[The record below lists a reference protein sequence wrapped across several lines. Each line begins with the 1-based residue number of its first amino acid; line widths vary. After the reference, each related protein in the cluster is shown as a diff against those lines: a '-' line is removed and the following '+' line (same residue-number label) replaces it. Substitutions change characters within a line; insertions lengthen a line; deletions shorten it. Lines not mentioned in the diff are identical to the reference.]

1 MERAIDTF
9 RQRLRLRRYAKNT
22 IKTYF
27 GCLSKFLRA
36 FEAHDLRLVAE
47 KNIERYLSHLVE
59 KEGIGDSYQKQ
70 MLCATSACTLTYVST
85 ASYSSGTST

>member
-36 FEAHDLRLVAE
+36 FEAHDLGAVAE
-47 KNIERYLSHLVE
+47 KDIERYLSHLVE
-59 KEGIGDSYQKQ
+59 KKGRQRFPLK
-70 MLCATSACTLTYVST
+70 TSARGHRPVL
-85 ASYSSGTST
+85 

>member
-9 RQRLRLRRYAKNT
+9 RQRLRLLRYVKNT

-27 GCLSKFLRA
+27 GCLSKFIQA
-36 FEAHDLRLVAE
+36 FEAYDLRLVAE

-59 KEGIGDSYQKQ
+59 KKGRQRFPLK
-70 MLCATSACTLTYVST
+70 TSARGHRPVL
-85 ASYSSGTST
+85 

>member
-36 FEAHDLRLVAE
+36 FEAYDLRLVAE
-47 KNIERYLSHLVE
+47 KDIERYLSHLVE
-59 KEGIGDSYQKQ
+59 KKKGVSDSH
-70 MLCATSACTLTYVST
+70 
-85 ASYSSGTST
+85 